1 MNWIRSIKCFHE
13 FFKTFTGK
21 LNGSKITWM
30 DIWIS
35 IPFPVMEELPIGPL
49 SKQHYGLRIPWILSL
64 PNLCITFLKKMLKL
78 FWKVHTSQFY
88 CNFPMFDSIISKLL
102 QFFFKIIA
110 ILFHHRWWQ
119 MCGIQ
124 SKWWYHVFS
133 WNRWRIN
140 LQMHHWIQF

>member
-1 MNWIRSIKCFHE
+1 MKWIRSIKCFHE

-49 SKQHYGLRIPWILSL
+49 SKQRYGLRIPWTLSL

-78 FWKVHTSQFY
+78 FWKVHILLANFIAI
-88 CNFPMFDSIISKLL
+88 FPMFNCNH
-102 QFFFKIIA
+102 FKIIA
-110 ILFHHRWWQ
+110 MLFHHRWWQ

-124 SKWWYHVFS
+124 SKWWYHVFG
-133 WNRWRIN
+133 WNRWGIN